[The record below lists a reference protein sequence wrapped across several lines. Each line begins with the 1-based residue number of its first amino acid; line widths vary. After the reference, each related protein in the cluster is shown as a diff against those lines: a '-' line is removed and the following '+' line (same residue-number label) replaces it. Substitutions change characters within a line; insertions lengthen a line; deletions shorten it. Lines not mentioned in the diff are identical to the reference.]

1 MLKNNKR
8 RIKMTTKELLQ
19 DIQEFLDQLGTAKP
33 LYVSRAKELS
43 KAIDYH
49 MGVLDNVS
57 TTE

>member
-1 MLKNNKR
+1 
-8 RIKMTTKELLQ
+8 MTTKELLQ
-19 DIQEFLDQLGTAKP
+19 DIQEQEFLDQLGTAKP